1 MGNDFNLRESRNNLV
16 AKDNRLIQNSR
27 MSLGLLENKAVL
39 YLISKIQ
46 PDDKPGKVYV
56 FNCKEFQA
64 LLNWNA
70 EASYQNVKIM
80 LQNLGDKSIWIDGE
94 VQGRK
99 KDILVRWF
107 DIVHLDPGN
116 GDIEISFHQDMLP
129 FLIELN
135 KHLESDGSYF
145 TSLSKCL
152 FSSIRNES
160 PLLSSHL

>member
-46 PDDKPGKVYV
+46 PDDKPGKVYI

-70 EASYQNVKIM
+70 EASYQNVKII
-80 LQNLGDKSIWIDGE
+80 L
-94 VQGRK
+94 
-99 KDILVRWF
+99 DIR
-107 DIVHLDPGN
+107 
-116 GDIEISFHQDMLP
+116 
-129 FLIELN
+129 
-135 KHLESDGSYF
+135 F
-145 TSLSKCL
+145 TSMLYYNSK
-152 FSSIRNES
+152 I
-160 PLLSSHL
+160 